1 MKRVMIIGATS
12 AIAGA
17 CAREW
22 ARRGARLF
30 LVARDGEKL
39 HTIAGDLIVRGTDV
53 SVTLLDVEDMER
65 YPIVLAEATA
75 FLGGIDIVLIAHG
88 SLPSQEQCERDVRY
102 AVKEFTINATSVIAL
117 MTVIANHLL
126 AQGYGAIG
134 VISSV
139 AGVRGRAS
147 NYLYG
152 SAKATVSAF
161 CEGLRVRL
169 HRQRISVTDIRPG
182 FIESP
187 MTAHLP
193 LPKVLV
199 VSPNSIARRMICAI
213 ESGTP
218 VVYVPTF
225 WALIMFIIRHLP
237 SWLFTRLKL

>member
-1 MKRVMIIGATS
+1 MRRVMIIGATS

-30 LVARDGEKL
+30 LVARDSEKL
-39 HTIAGDLIVRGTDV
+39 QVIAGDLMVRGTTL
-53 SVTLLDVEDMER
+53 STTLLDVQDIDR

-75 FLGGIDIVLIAHG
+75 FLEGIDVVVIAHG
-88 SLPSQEQCERDVRY
+88 TLPSQERCERDVY
-102 AVKEFTINATSVIAL
+102 YVLQELSVNATSVVAL
-117 MTVIANHLL
+117 LTVVANHLQ
-126 AQGYGAIG
+126 AQGHGAIG

-152 SAKATVSAF
+152 SAKATVSTF

-169 HRQRISVTDIRPG
+169 RRCGISVTDVRPG
-182 FIESP
+182 FIDSP

-193 LPKVLV
+193 LPKALV
-199 VSPNSIARRMICAI
+199 VSPDSIAKRMVGAI
-213 ESGTP
+213 ERGAP
-218 VVYVPTF
+218 VVYVPAF
-225 WALIMFIIRHLP
+225 WAPIMFVIRHLP
-237 SWLFTRLKL
+237 NWLFNRLKL